1 VLDHTS
7 WAHTYIDLDTP
18 NAARIYDY
26 LLGGATNSEA
36 DRELARQVIRVMPE
50 VEYLTRANRAFLRR
64 AVRHLVDRG
73 VHQFVDIGSGIP
85 TAGNVHEVAQGL
97 NPDCRVVYVDREPTA
112 VVHSELL
119 LQHNELAAI
128 VHEDFRNPAAVL
140 SSPEVQH
147 LIDFDRPVGLL
158 LFALL
163 HHVPDEDDPAAL
175 MSVYREALPDGSY
188 LALSHPTH
196 EAVSDHILTVYEL
209 YAANRTPIMLRGRA
223 DIVRLIEGFEPLE
236 PGIVLVPRWRPE
248 SPEDADHHE
257 EAAIYGVVA
266 RKR

>member
-1 VLDHTS
+1 MPDHTS
-7 WAHTYIDLDTP
+7 WAHTYTDLDTP

-26 LLGGATNSEA
+26 FLGGATNSEA
-36 DRELARQVIRVMPE
+36 DREMARQVVRAMPE

-64 AVRHLVDRG
+64 AVRHLVEQG
-73 VHQFVDIGSGIP
+73 VHQFIDIGSGIP
-85 TAGNVHEVAQGL
+85 TVGNVHEVAQGL

-112 VVHSELL
+112 VFHSELL
-119 LQHNELAAI
+119 LQDNESAAV
-128 VHEDFRNPAAVL
+128 VHEDFRRPGAVL

-163 HHVPDEDDPAAL
+163 HHVPDEDHPADL
-175 MSVYREALPDGSY
+175 MSAYREALPEGSY

-196 EAVSDHILTVYEL
+196 EAVSDNILAVYDL
-209 YAANRTPIMLRGRA
+209 YAANRTPITLRGRA
-223 DIVRLIEGFEPLE
+223 DIARFIEGFEPLE
-236 PGIVLVPRWRPE
+236 PGIVHVPRWRPE
-248 SPEDADHHE
+248 SPEDADHPE

-266 RKR
+266 RKH

>member
-36 DRELARQVIRVMPE
+36 DRELARQIIKAMPE

-64 AVRHLVDRG
+64 AVRHLVDLG
-73 VHQFVDIGSGIP
+73 VHQFIDIGSGIP
-85 TAGNVHEVAQGL
+85 TAGNVHEVAQARD
-97 NPDCRVVYVDREPTA
+97 PRCRVVYVDREPTA
-112 VVHSELL
+112 VVHSQLL
-119 LQHNELAAI
+119 LQDNEFAAV
-128 VHEDFRNPAAVL
+128 VHEDFRRPGAVL

-147 LIDFDRPVGLL
+147 LIDFDQPVGLL

-163 HHVPDEDDPAAL
+163 HHIPDEDDPAEL

-188 LALSHPTH
+188 VAVSHSTH
-196 EAVSDHILTVYEL
+196 ESVTDHILTVYDL
-209 YAANRTPIMLRGRA
+209 YAANRTPITLRGQA
-223 DIVRLIEGFEPLE
+223 DVARLVEGFEPLD
-236 PGIVLVPRWRPE
+236 PGIVPVPRWRPE
-248 SPEDADHHE
+248 FPEDADHHE
-257 EAAIYGVVA
+257 EAAMYGVVA

>member
-1 VLDHTS
+1 MLDHTS

-36 DRELARQVIRVMPE
+36 DRVLARQVIKAMPE

-64 AVRHLVDRG
+64 AVQHLVDLG
-73 VHQFVDIGSGIP
+73 VHQFIDIGSGIP
-85 TAGNVHEVAQGL
+85 TAGNVHEVAQARD
-97 NPDCRVVYVDREPTA
+97 PRCRVVYVDREPTA

-119 LQHNELAAI
+119 LQDNEFAAV
-128 VHEDFRNPAAVL
+128 VHEDFRHPAAVL
-140 SSPEVQH
+140 TAPEVRR
-147 LIDFDRPVGLL
+147 LIDFDQPVGLL

-163 HHVPDEDDPAAL
+163 HHIPDEDDPAEL
-175 MSVYREALPDGSY
+175 MAVYRGALPEGSY
-188 LALSHPTH
+188 LALSHTTH
-196 EAVSDHILTVYEL
+196 ESVTDHILTVYDL
-209 YAANRTPIMLRGRA
+209 YAANRTPITLRGRA
-223 DIVRLIEGFEPLE
+223 DIARLIDGFEPLE
-236 PGIVLVPRWRPE
+236 PGIVQVPNWRPE
-248 SPEDADHHE
+248 FPEDADHPE

>member
-1 VLDHTS
+1 MLDHTS

-36 DRELARQVIRVMPE
+36 DREMARQVIKAMPE

-64 AVRHLVDRG
+64 AVRLLVDLG
-73 VHQFVDIGSGIP
+73 VHQFIDIGSGIP
-85 TAGNVHEVAQGL
+85 TAGNVHEVAQARD
-97 NPDCRVVYVDREPTA
+97 PRCRVVYVDREPTA

-119 LQHNELAAI
+119 LQDNDYAAV
-128 VHEDFRNPAAVL
+128 VHEDFRRPGAVL

-147 LIDFDRPVGLL
+147 LIDFDQPVGLL

-163 HHVPDEDDPAAL
+163 HHVPDEDEPAEL
-175 MSVYREALPDGSY
+175 MSVYREALPEGSY
-188 LALSHPTH
+188 LALSHSTH
-196 EAVSDHILTVYEL
+196 EAVSDHILTVYDL
-209 YAANRTPIMLRGRA
+209 YAANRTPITLRGRD
-223 DIVRLIEGFEPLE
+223 DIARLIDGFEPLD
-236 PGIVLVPRWRPE
+236 PGIVHVPSWRPE

>member
-36 DRELARQVIRVMPE
+36 DRELARQVIKAMPE

-64 AVRHLVDRG
+64 AVRHLVDLG
-73 VHQFVDIGSGIP
+73 VHQFIDIGSGIP
-85 TAGNVHEVAQGL
+85 TAGNVHEVAQARD
-97 NPDCRVVYVDREPTA
+97 PRCRVVYVDREPTA

-119 LQHNELAAI
+119 LQDNDFAAV
-128 VHEDFRNPAAVL
+128 VHEDFRRPAAVL
-140 SSPEVQH
+140 SSPEVQR
-147 LIDFDRPVGLL
+147 LIDFDQPVGLL

-163 HHVPDEDDPAAL
+163 HHVPDEDNPVEL
-175 MSVYREALPDGSY
+175 MSVYRDALPEGSY
-188 LALSHPTH
+188 LALSHTTH
-196 EAVSDHILTVYEL
+196 ESDFDHILTVYDL
-209 YAANRTPIMLRGRA
+209 YAANRTPITLRGQA
-223 DIVRLIEGFEPLE
+223 DIARLIDGFEPLE
-236 PGIVLVPRWRPE
+236 PGIVHVPTWRPE
-248 SPEDADHHE
+248 FPEDADHPE

>member
-36 DRELARQVIRVMPE
+36 DRELAREVIRAMPE

-64 AVRHLVDRG
+64 VVRHLVELG
-73 VHQFVDIGSGIP
+73 VRQFIDIGSGIP
-85 TAGNVHEVAQGL
+85 TAGNVHEVAQQRD
-97 NPDCRVVYVDREPTA
+97 PRCRVVYVDREPTA

-119 LQHNELAAI
+119 LQDNELAAI
-128 VHEDFRNPAAVL
+128 VQEDFRRPAAVL
-140 SSPEVQH
+140 TAPAVQQ
-147 LIDFDRPVGLL
+147 LIDFDQPVGLL

-163 HHVPDEDDPAAL
+163 HHIPDEDDPAELIAT
-175 MSVYREALPDGSY
+175 YRDALPEGSY
-188 LALSHPTH
+188 LALSHTTH
-196 EAVSDHILTVYEL
+196 ESVSDHILSVYDL
-209 YAANRTPIMLRGRA
+209 YAANRTPITLRGRA
-223 DIVRLIEGFEPLE
+223 DIARLLDGFDPVE

-248 SPEDADHHE
+248 SPEDADHPE
-257 EAAIYGVVA
+257 EAALYGVVA
-266 RKR
+266 RKH